1 MLKYFFSAVSIV
13 VSIMFSTLSMAD
25 HSHYYAEA
33 TKAYNAGDY
42 QTALHLWTEEAE
54 NGDSD
59 AQEML
64 GAMYATG
71 KGTQKD
77 NVAAAKWYRM
87 AAEQG
92 KTSAQ
97 YSLGTVYYEGLGV
110 QKSLEHAYAWWLV
123 SAANGNKG
131 AKNKQRIVLEE
142 MTPEQIEKSEK
153 LVFEI
158 LQKLAK

>member
-1 MLKYFFSAVSIV
+1 MLKYFFSAVSIIA
-13 VSIMFSTLSMAD
+13 SLMFSTLSMAD
-25 HSHYYAEA
+25 HSHDYAEA

-42 QTALHLWTEEAE
+42 QKALHLWTDEAE
-54 NGDSD
+54 KGNLD

-64 GAMYATG
+64 GAMYASG

-77 NVAAAKWYRM
+77 NVVAAKWYRM

-92 KTSAQ
+92 QTSAQ
-97 YSLGTVYYEGLGV
+97 YRLGAIYYEGLGV

-131 AKNKQRIVLEE
+131 AKDKQRIVLNE
-142 MTPEQIEKSEK
+142 MAPEQIETSKQI
-153 LVFEI
+153 VVEI
-158 LQKLAK
+158 LQRLAE